1 MSLVSLASQDGQA
14 YQEQALQATQ
24 ASLELLESVD
34 GAAHQVS
41 VDGAEHRV
49 LQAHQVGL
57 VLQA

>member
-1 MSLVSLASQDGQA
+1 MSLVYLASQDGQV
-14 YQEQALQATQ
+14 YQAPALQVTR

-34 GAAHQVS
+34 GLVLLVS